1 MRVDEKAEKQ
11 HYVPKVLLRNFCN
24 LPKDQIC
31 AFDKWNGKSF
41 KTNISNVAS
50 ERNYNV
56 YKDGDETLNAEPF
69 YTSLESEVSQAF
81 EKLNTH
87 RRLSILSA
95 VDIEAL
101 THFVAAQY
109 LRSKNLREAHL
120 MLNLDFIERIKSM
133 GHKPKDVS
141 GFQELNEESVKR
153 LSFEML
159 QILPDLVGQIH
170 NKELLLLETNIDN
183 PFFVSD
189 NPVVLHNERQFG
201 AYGNIGFALPGIQIY
216 MPLSSTLALAMWCPT
231 ITEKGFESYQ
241 SLCMTLEKSSEAAL
255 HNANEFLKT
264 EAAKTRD
271 EAIHLLES
279 DPPMRFYKLFS
290 EGRPIFQ
297 SEENVA
303 FLNGLQVIFAHRFLY
318 SSIDNFVLAKEMVEK
333 DPKYKTGFMPQMN

>member
-1 MRVDEKAEKQ
+1 MRIDEKAEKQ
-11 HYVPKVLLRNFCN
+11 HYVPKVLLRNFCH
-24 LPKDQIC
+24 LPKEQIC
-31 AFDKWNGKSF
+31 AFM
-41 KTNISNVAS
+41 TNIGNVAS

-69 YTSLESEVSQAF
+69 YIWLESEVSQVF

-87 RRLSILSA
+87 RQLSILSA

-109 LRSKNLREAHL
+109 LRAKNLREAHL
-120 MLNLDFIERIKSM
+120 MLNFDFIERIKSM

-159 QILPDLVGQIH
+159 QKLPELVGHIH
-170 NKELLLLETNIDN
+170 NKELLLLETNVDN

-216 MPLSSTLALAMWCPT
+216 MPLSNTLALAMWCPT
-231 ITEKGFESYQ
+231 ITDGGRKIYQ
-241 SLCMTLEKSSEAAL
+241 SFLMTLKSNSEAAL
-255 HNANEFLKT
+255 NCSNEFLKI
-264 EAAKTRD
+264 EATKTRD
-271 EAIHLLES
+271 EVNHLLET
-279 DPPMRFYKLFS
+279 DPSMRFHRLFS
-290 EGRPIFQ
+290 EGRPILQ
-297 SEENVA
+297 NKENVK
-303 FLNGLQVIFAHRFLY
+303 FMNSLQIIFAHRFLY
-318 SSIDNFVLAKEMVEK
+318 SSNDNFALANEMIEK
-333 DPKYKTGFMPQMN
+333 DPKYKTGFTPRMN